1 MIIFMGIKAQVK
13 LVKRNKKKN
22 YFPKLSALQTFG
34 QGGKKDVFGATNFRT
49 LLRPKVCRAESFG
62 D

>member
-1 MIIFMGIKAQVK
+1 MRIKAQVK

-22 YFPKLSALQTFG
+22 YFPKLSALQTFR

-49 LLRPKVCRAESFG
+49 LLRPKVCHAESFG